1 MGGNFK
7 VIKVLIADDEAL
19 FRKAFIASFEWEE
32 AGMCICGEACNG
44 KEALELVRHQCPDIV
59 LVDIEMPLLN
69 GLDFIVEI
77 KKISNKSQ
85 IVIISGYDKFSYA
98 QKAIQLG
105 VRDYF
110 LKPVNDEKIWNKL
123 LALKEEILINQKVQK
138 DEREKRQ
145 LDKLKKESFEEKA
158 VYSLIHGTTDTIWS
172 NSVFMNLREY
182 SDFGIQV
189 CCISI
194 YTDSVY
200 WQPKEFELA
209 QFAIK
214 NTIYEQLEKK
224 YEVYFTVYEKYLV
237 ALVKGKK
244 TILAN
249 NQLLKE
255 FEMISFFT
263 SRYLYIEIVVGL
275 GNIVEKNDEI
285 KLSFENSKIAVQ
297 KQFLNAKRRIIPYQK
312 YETKLK
318 FDVLPLKEQLH
329 FMDNL
334 RLANYSAV
342 EEWISSIFD
351 TMVKEEMTWNNIYQI
366 SINLLLFIT
375 QVALEYK
382 IDIYDYYDL
391 ICYED
396 FLNKRQPV
404 QAMKSAITELAA
416 FCIRKI
422 EQVRTDGRI
431 ICKIKEYVA
440 KFYSDYELRIKDIA
454 DAVFLNENY
463 LSSYF
468 KKKVG
473 ISLTEYIMCFRVEKG
488 KDLMDLGEEEIRE
501 VALKVGFLDAN
512 YFSKCFKKVYGV
524 TPTKYLSE
532 KL

>member
-1 MGGNFK
+1 M
-7 VIKVLIADDEAL
+7 IKVLIADDEAL

-32 AGMCICGEACNG
+32 AGMCICGEARNG
-44 KEALELVRHQCPDIV
+44 EEALELVRHQCPDIV

-69 GLDFIVEI
+69 GLDFIAEI
-77 KKISNKSQ
+77 KKNSYKSQ

-110 LKPVNDEKIWNKL
+110 LKPVNDEEIWNKL
-123 LALKEEILINQKVQK
+123 LALKEEILINQKL
-138 DEREKRQ
+138 EKEESEQRQ

-158 VYSLIHGTTDTIWS
+158 VYNLIHGTTDIIWS
-172 NSVFMNLREY
+172 DSVFGNPREY
-182 SDFGIQV
+182 SGFGIQV

-194 YTDSVY
+194 YTDSIY
-200 WQPKEFELA
+200 WKPKELELA

-214 NTIYEQLEKK
+214 NIIREQLEKK
-224 YEVYFTVYEKYLV
+224 YEVYFTIYEKYLV
-237 ALVKGKK
+237 VLAKGKK
-244 TILAN
+244 TALAN
-249 NQLLKE
+249 NQLIKE

-263 SRYLYIEIVVGL
+263 TRYLYIEIVVGL
-275 GNIVEKNDEI
+275 GNIVEKTDEI
-285 KLSFENSKIAVQ
+285 KVSFENSKMAVQ
-297 KQFLNAKRRIIPYQK
+297 KQFLNAKRHIIQYQK
-312 YETKLK
+312 HDTKLK

-334 RLANYSAV
+334 RLAKYSAV
-342 EEWISSIFD
+342 EEWISSVFD
-351 TMVKEEMTWNNIYQI
+351 TLVKEEMSWNNIYQI
-366 SINLLLFIT
+366 SMNLFLFIT

-391 ICYED
+391 IRYED
-396 FLNKRQPV
+396 FLYKRQPV
-404 QAMKSAITELAA
+404 QTMKSTITELAT
-416 FCIRKI
+416 FCMRKI
-422 EQVRTDGRI
+422 EQVRIDGRT
-431 ICKIKEYVA
+431 ICMIKEYIA
-440 KFYSDYELRIKDIA
+440 EFYSDCELRIKDIA

-468 KKKVG
+468 KKKMG
-473 ISLTEYIMCFRVEKG
+473 ISLTEYIMRFRVEKG
-488 KDLMDLGEEEIRE
+488 RSLMDLGEDEIRE

-512 YFSKCFKKVYGV
+512 YFSKCFKKVYAM